1 MTSEPDIS
9 EFNLFDPHTTANL
22 VELFTRARAECPVAR
37 SEKNGGYYLV
47 TRYEDCVAVGR
58 DWETFAS
65 DRGRDIPPRPVT
77 PMPPIHTDPPIQRDY
92 RKLLNPFF
100 SPKTVAEYEP
110 QMHDVAARLVE
121 KLAQK
126 NSAEWIEEFA
136 AALPAAVLSEMILNL
151 DDPAEVDFALKSV
164 YRITHDMSEEAH
176 YALADYVG
184 SMLRSPKLPSIDRS
198 GVLTAVVN
206 GSVDGRPLTFQE
218 QVGVVVLLIEGA
230 LDTTKA
236 TLGSILL
243 RVAQR
248 PELEQRLRDPGWI
261 RTDLD
266 EFFRYDSAVIGHGRK
281 VTKRTVL
288 NGQQLEEGDLVLV
301 CWNSANRDESKFP
314 NAHELDFERESN
326 PHLTFGLGPHRCIG
340 LNLARL
346 TIKVAFE
353 EVLARLTNFRLAE
366 GFEEVWATGPS
377 RQLTR
382 LDVTYEVLS

>member
-1 MTSEPDIS
+1 
-9 EFNLFDPHTTANL
+9 
-22 VELFTRARAECPVAR
+22 
-37 SEKNGGYYLV
+37 
-47 TRYEDCVAVGR
+47 
-58 DWETFAS
+58 
-65 DRGRDIPPRPVT
+65 
-77 PMPPIHTDPPIQRDY
+77 MPPIHTDPPIQRDY

-151 DDPAEVDFALKSV
+151 DNPAEVDFALKSV

-176 YALADYVG
+176 HALADYVG
-184 SMLRSPKLPSIDRS
+184 SILRSPKLPSIDSS

-218 QVGVVVLLIEGA
+218 QVGVVVLLFEGA

-281 VTKRTVL
+281 LTKRTVL

-301 CWNSANRDESKFP
+301 C
-314 NAHELDFERESN
+314 
-326 PHLTFGLGPHRCIG
+326 
-340 LNLARL
+340 
-346 TIKVAFE
+346 
-353 EVLARLTNFRLAE
+353 
-366 GFEEVWATGPS
+366 
-377 RQLTR
+377 
-382 LDVTYEVLS
+382 